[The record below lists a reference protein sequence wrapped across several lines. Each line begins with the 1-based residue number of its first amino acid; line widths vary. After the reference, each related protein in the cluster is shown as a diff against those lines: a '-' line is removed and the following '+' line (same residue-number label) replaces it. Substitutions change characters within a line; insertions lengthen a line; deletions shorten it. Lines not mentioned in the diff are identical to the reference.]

1 MGKTKVIID
10 TDPGTDDAMAI
21 LMVLKQQNIKLTN
34 KDREGIE
41 VLAITVCHGNTDVQQ
56 ASKNA
61 ARTLEVAGRLDV
73 S

>member
-10 TDPGTDDAMAI
+10 TDPGTDDAMAMLMI
-21 LMVLKQQNIKLTN
+21 LKHQDKLTN
-34 KDREGIE
+34 KDSEGLD
-41 VLAITVCHGNTDVQQ
+41 VVAVTVCHGNTNVRQ

-61 ARTLEVAGRLDV
+61 ARVLEVAGRLDV